1 MFQVTSSPSSSSSSS
16 SASSVVHLQRYQQA
30 KAARKTWNT
39 QQVERNYKQQ
49 QQQERPAA
57 DGKKH
62 HGSNK
67 KHGSEKR
74 AEEVFSVECF
84 LVSRGWQLD
93 QSRLLRALDG
103 VQCANFARVQVT
115 KMIIIG
121 FFFACLKEVIG
132 EKQLH

>member
-1 MFQVTSSPSSSSSSS
+1 M
-16 SASSVVHLQRYQQA
+16 VHLQRHQQA

-115 KMIIIG
+115 KTIRIV
-121 FFFACLKEVIG
+121 FSFEC
-132 EKQLH
+132 

>member
-1 MFQVTSSPSSSSSSS
+1 MIIAVTHSPILLG
-16 SASSVVHLQRYQQA
+16 ACDFVVALDKGRIALAGPA
-30 KAARKTWNT
+30 KEILPRLLGRRQPAATD
-39 QQVERNYKQQ
+39 
-49 QQQERPAA
+49 RPAA

-121 FFFACLKEVIG
+121 FSFGC
-132 EKQLH
+132 

>member
-1 MFQVTSSPSSSSSSS
+1 M
-16 SASSVVHLQRYQQA
+16 VHLQRHQQA

-49 QQQERPAA
+49 QQQQERPGA

-115 KMIIIG
+115 KTIRIV
-121 FFFACLKEVIG
+121 FSFEC
-132 EKQLH
+132 

>member
-49 QQQERPAA
+49 QQQERPGA